1 MNQIRFYFLLILT
14 ILPSLGCQ
22 KSTKVPSQLD
32 TKSYITNFELLQKN
46 ISNDTRVRITSPK
59 AILDQENNDIE
70 IVETSI
76 EITNKRGQDFQVKSG
91 YSTLYN
97 LSNLIKV
104 YNNVTISFMD
114 NKDYYIS
121 TNSFDWD
128 LNNSI
133 IDINS
138 PLTMNLDNT
147 KIKAT
152 NGLYYID
159 SKVFKVDNSV
169 FNRNFYTSDG
179 KKKYNVEIKSDL
191 TKWLKNENKL
201 VFTSHDKQVETTIKF
216 LTTKHNK

>member
-1 MNQIRFYFLLILT
+1 MKQIHIYFHLILSVFP
-14 ILPSLGCQ
+14 LLGCQ
-22 KSTKVPSQLD
+22 RFTKVTSQFD
-32 TKSYITNFELLQKN
+32 PKSYITNFELLQKN

-147 KIKAT
+147 QIKAT
-152 NGLYYID
+152 NGFYYID
-159 SKVFKVDNSV
+159 SKVFKIDNSV

-179 KKKYNVEIKSDL
+179 KKKYHVQIKSDL

-201 VFTSHDKQVETTIKF
+201 VFTSNDKQVETTI
-216 LTTKHNK
+216 